1 MLAPIADIV
10 RACSHLAH
18 LESVPTVESRG
29 APLRCGEAGIGA
41 PCFLS
46 EVVGTASK
54 RRAAEFRPGSY
65 CDRPAPALGREA
77 KELAMI
83 TRSNDRRF
91 SPSIG
96 TEISFVRFQ
105 ATGRTSARQRH
116 SFSALL
122 RQGSSLGHAMNQLW
136 KPRCHTPLI
145 AFVTLLAINL
155 AWISN
160 LFFDWW

>member
-1 MLAPIADIV
+1 VRHASSRRSLARRLSDGPLSSV
-10 RACSHLAH
+10 LA
-18 LESVPTVESRG
+18 L
-29 APLRCGEAGIGA
+29 
-41 PCFLS
+41 
-46 EVVGTASK
+46 TAI
-54 RRAAEFRPGSY
+54 
-65 CDRPAPALGREA
+65 DPAPALGREA

-96 TEISFVRFQ
+96 TEISSVRFQ

-145 AFVTLLAINL
+145 AFVTLLANNL